1 MRYSILKFTLEYHQ
15 TVFLSEPPQL
25 IQNCTYR
32 GSRDLINVQLCTN
45 LGVLFR
51 SLVLSFGIGG
61 KLGALDGL
69 QGLGQGA
76 RQGSAR
82 ARFSPRLSLLETD
95 LRIDSRSAA
104 SHRSGI
110 L

>member
-69 QGLGQGA
+69 QGLRQGA
-76 RQGSAR
+76 RQGSAPR
-82 ARFSPRLSLLETD
+82 ALLWPLS
-95 LRIDSRSAA
+95 RPGGRA
-104 SHRSGI
+104 SCVDRH
-110 L
+110 